1 MQHDDPLADLIVF
14 VRSSFG
20 LDGASV
26 LPRSGEA
33 WRVEAAAGPTPPVS
47 PEAAQL
53 TLPLGEDVVL
63 ALVGGRLTGADR
75 QVLNAFA
82 AQLTAARDRAR
93 LSEAAAQATE
103 LTQANELRTALLQAV
118 SHDLRT
124 PLASIKASASSL
136 RQPDIQWSPQDEA
149 EFLETIEEE
158 TDRLTAL
165 VSNLLDMSRLQA
177 GVLQP
182 TLRPVNLEE
191 VVPAAI
197 ASLGERA
204 YGVIVDVTETLDP
217 VRADAAL
224 LERVVANLVEN
235 AMRWSPAD
243 RPARV
248 TAGRVHDR
256 VDLRIIDHGPGIN
269 PADREQ
275 VFQPFQRL
283 GDRGGTGVGLGLAV
297 ARGFVRAMDG
307 ELIIEDTPEGGTTAV
322 VSLGV
327 A

>member
-1 MQHDDPLADLIVF
+1 M
-14 VRSSFG
+14 
-20 LDGASV
+20 
-26 LPRSGEA
+26 
-33 WRVEAAAGPTPPVS
+33 
-47 PEAAQL
+47 
-53 TLPLGEDVVL
+53 L

-75 QVLNAFA
+75 QVLERVRG
-82 AQLTAARDRAR
+82 AARRRARAGAALGGRGPGDRAHAGER
-93 LSEAAAQATE
+93 APHRVAPGGVARPAHAARVDQGVGVEPAPARHRPGRPKT
-103 LTQANELRTALLQAV
+103 
-118 SHDLRT
+118 
-124 PLASIKASASSL
+124 
-136 RQPDIQWSPQDEA
+136 EA

-204 YGVIVDVTETLDP
+204 YGVVMDVPETLSP

-256 VDLRIIDHGPGIN
+256 VDLRIIDHGPGIKQ
-269 PADREQ
+269 ADREQ
-275 VFQPFQRL
+275 RVPAVPAARRPRRQR
-283 GDRGGTGVGLGLAV
+283 RGPRARGRSRLRTRDGGRADHRGHARRRHDGGREPGRGAVTLVLAVDDEPQLLRALITNLRARGYEVDGATTGEIALEMAARHHPDVVVLDLGLPDA
-297 ARGFVRAMDG
+297 
-307 ELIIEDTPEGGTTAV
+307 
-322 VSLGV
+322 
-327 A
+327 